1 MASEAVTLSVTVP
14 VADGNWFR
22 LKVCVTVAD
31 GVDCGVAPFT
41 LLGVP
46 VMVQVKVTPEV
57 APKLRD
63 RSLVVPEQ

>member
-1 MASEAVTLSVTVP
+1 MVP
-14 VADGNWFR
+14 VVAGFWFR
-22 LKVCVTVAD
+22 LSVCVTVDD

-63 RSLVVPEQ
+63 KSLVVPEQ